1 LLRRSID
8 NAPALLEQAANVR
21 HPRGCR
27 QAHAW
32 ANPTV
37 GVEFENIGGSSAGN
51 SPSTPQ
57 TTFSITQPLELA
69 KRGPRIAAG
78 EASVRASEARGTQ
91 VRFDY
96 AAQLALAYATAEAMQ
111 LRLQLAQEDVA
122 RAEQDLKAAN
132 ALVEAG
138 KEARLRAAQA
148 QAGLSSARAAREDAS
163 ANLTVAL
170 ADLSALAGVAEP
182 YTGVPS
188 SLLATDSVPAT
199 VMGPDIASA
208 PAIMAAQAER
218 DAVAAQVRVE
228 RSKAVPDLGLSG
240 GIRRFGGSRE
250 TGLVLGVTASI
261 PLFNRNSGGI
271 AAAEA
276 RRDAAE
282 ERLAATRLASDA
294 ARRGALAQISA
305 SAARL
310 NAATEGEAAAGKPI
324 ALPAS
329 AMIRERRPCLNFS
342 LCVGRCSTPKP

>member
-1 LLRRSID
+1 
-8 NAPALLEQAANVR
+8 
-21 HPRGCR
+21 
-27 QAHAW
+27 
-32 ANPTV
+32 
-37 GVEFENIGGSSAGN
+37 
-51 SPSTPQ
+51 
-57 TTFSITQPLELA
+57 
-69 KRGPRIAAG
+69 
-78 EASVRASEARGTQ
+78 
-91 VRFDY
+91 
-96 AAQLALAYATAEAMQ
+96 
-111 LRLQLAQEDVA
+111 
-122 RAEQDLKAAN
+122 
-132 ALVEAG
+132 
-138 KEARLRAAQA
+138 
-148 QAGLSSARAAREDAS
+148 
-163 ANLTVAL
+163 
-170 ADLSALAGVAEP
+170 
-182 YTGVPS
+182 
-188 SLLATDSVPAT
+188 
-199 VMGPDIASA
+199 
-208 PAIMAAQAER
+208 MAAQAER